1 MQRLKGFN
9 KFVFPEKVAWFAIG
23 FGIVVRV
30 AQYIW
35 NRSLWADEAV
45 LALNIVNRSFWELLQ
60 PLDYD
65 QGAPLGFLMVEK
77 LAVEVFGNNEYALR
91 LFPLICGVVSLVL
104 FYQLANR
111 FIQGWGVTIAVG
123 LFASLHYL
131 VYYSSEVKQYS
142 CDLAIALLC
151 SLISLRLLRQKLGI
165 YEMIILSL
173 GGAIAIWFSHPAIFV
188 LAGVGGSCFL
198 LKLVKKENIKLA
210 NYLVI
215 YSSWIIS
222 FVAFYL
228 ISIKNLSGDEDL
240 LTSWRAAFPSFPLDI
255 IWYLDAFGKFFYRPL
270 GFNGPFDGLAIIIFV
285 VGCIAC
291 YRRNKQA
298 LLIIVSPILVTFLA
312 SALQKYPFRSR
323 LVLFLTP
330 FVILLI
336 AEGVD
341 YIRSQTRYIAVCSR
355 IRYTFVCVAAAL
367 MLPLHKLSLKA
378 LLHSL
383 AICCKFAP
391 IVNILLLFLL
401 LAPPIASASQL
412 LVKPYLRGEIKPVLS
427 YIKTNQQPGDTLYI
441 YQRGKY
447 QFIYYAEKFGYQK
460 GDYIIGVDDLD
471 KYDGKKLSEA
481 EWQRYKNDLDKL
493 RGNKRVWLLFSHATV
508 ASENKKIK
516 SYLDTI
522 GKQINFFERPGA
534 FVYLYDLS

>member
-1 MQRLKGFN
+1 MEIKGFN
-9 KFVFPEKVAWFAIG
+9 KFIFSENVAWFVIG
-23 FGIVVRV
+23 FGVVVRV
-30 AQYIW
+30 AQYVW

-45 LALNIVNRSFWELLQ
+45 LALNIVNRSYGELLQ
-60 PLDYD
+60 PLDYE

-77 LAVEVFGNNEYALR
+77 LAVQVFGDNEYALR
-91 LFPLICGVVSLVL
+91 LFPLICGIVSLFL

-111 FIQGWGVTIAVG
+111 FIQGWGITIAVV

-142 CDLAIALLC
+142 SDVAIALLC
-151 SLISLRLLRQKLGI
+151 SLISLGLLRQKLGI
-165 YEMIILSL
+165 YQMIILSL

-198 LKLVKKENIKLA
+198 LKLVKKEDIKLT
-210 NYLVI
+210 NYLAI

-222 FVAFYL
+222 FIAFYFS
-228 ISIKNLSGDEDL
+228 SIKNLSGDEDL

-270 GFNGPFDGLAIIIFV
+270 GFNSPFDGIAIVIFV
-285 VGCIAC
+285 IGCIAC
-291 YRRNKQA
+291 YRRRKET
-298 LLIIVSPILVTFLA
+298 LLIVLSPILVTFLA

-341 YIRSQTRYIAVCSR
+341 YIRHKTRY
-355 IRYTFVCVAAAL
+355 
-367 MLPLHKLSLKA
+367 
-378 LLHSL
+378 
-383 AICCKFAP
+383 KFAP
-391 IVNILLLFLL
+391 IASILLLFLL

-412 LVKPYLRGEIKPVLS
+412 LVKPYLRSEIKPVIS
-427 YIKTNQQPGDTLYI
+427 YVKTNQKPGDILYI

-447 QFIYYAEKFGYQK
+447 QFMYYAEKFGYQK

-481 EWQRYKNDLDKL
+481 EWQRYKNDLDNL

-508 ASENKKIK
+508 ASENRKIT
-516 SYLDTI
+516 SYLQTI
-522 GKQINFFERPGA
+522 GKQIDFFEQPGA
-534 FVYLYDLS
+534 FVYLYDLT

>member
-1 MQRLKGFN
+1 MRILKGFN
-9 KFVFPEKVAWFAIG
+9 KFVFSENVAWFVIG
-23 FGIVVRV
+23 FGVVVRL
-30 AQYIW
+30 AQYLW

-77 LAVEVFGNNEYALR
+77 LAVQVFGDNEYALR
-91 LFPLICGVVSLVL
+91 LFPLICGIVSLVL
-104 FYQLANR
+104 FYQLAHR
-111 FIQGWGVTIAVG
+111 FIQGWAISIALA

-142 CDLAIALLC
+142 SDVAIALLC
-151 SLISLRLLRQKLGI
+151 SLLSLGLLSQKLGI
-165 YEMIILSL
+165 YDVIILSL

-188 LAGVGGSCFL
+188 LAGVGGCCFL
-198 LKLVKKENIKLA
+198 LKLVRKEEIKLT
-210 NYLVI
+210 NYLAI

-222 FVAFYL
+222 FVAFYF
-228 ISIKNLSGDEDL
+228 ISIKNLSSDEDL
-240 LTSWRAAFPSFPLDI
+240 LTSWQKAFPSFPLDI

-285 VGCIAC
+285 VGCIAY
-291 YRRNKQA
+291 YRRNKRS

-312 SALQKYPFRSR
+312 SAIQKYPFRSR

-341 YIRSQTRYIAVCSR
+341 YLRRQTKY
-355 IRYTFVCVAAAL
+355 
-367 MLPLHKLSLKA
+367 
-378 LLHSL
+378 
-383 AICCKFAP
+383 KFAP
-391 IVNILLLFLL
+391 IFSLVILLLL
-401 LAPPIASASQL
+401 LAPPVIAASQL
-412 LVKPYLRGEIKPVLS
+412 IVKPHLRGEIKPVIS
-427 YIKTNQQPGDTLYI
+427 YVKTNQKPGDILYI

-471 KYDGKKLSEA
+471 KSDGKKLSEA

-493 RGNKRVWLLFSHATV
+493 RGKKRVWLLFSHATV
-508 ASENKKIK
+508 ASENKKIT
-516 SYLDTI
+516 SYLDSI
-522 GKQINFFERPGA
+522 GKQIDFFQQPGA
-534 FVYLYDLS
+534 FVYLYDLT

>member
-1 MQRLKGFN
+1 MLSLKGFN
-9 KFVFPEKVAWFAIG
+9 KFIVPENVVWVVIG

-30 AQYIW
+30 AQYVW

-77 LAVEVFGNNEYALR
+77 LAVQVFGNNEYALR
-91 LFPLICGVVSLVL
+91 LFPLICGVVSLFL
-104 FYQLANR
+104 FYGLAKR
-111 FIQGWGVTIAVG
+111 FIQGWGITIALA

-142 CDLAIALLC
+142 SDVAIALFC
-151 SLISLRLLRQKLGI
+151 SLLSLRLLSPKLGI
-165 YEMIILSL
+165 YDVLILSL

-188 LAGVGGSCFL
+188 LVGGGGSCFL
-198 LKLVKKENIKLA
+198 LKLVKKEEIKLT
-210 NYLVI
+210 NYLAI

-222 FVAFYL
+222 FIAFYF
-228 ISIKNLSGDEDL
+228 ISIKNLSSDEDL
-240 LTSWRAAFPSFPLDI
+240 LTSWQKAFPSFPLDI

-285 VGCIAC
+285 VGCIA
-291 YRRNKQA
+291 YYHRNKRS

-312 SALQKYPFRSR
+312 SAIQKYPFRSR

-341 YIRSQTRYIAVCSR
+341 YLRRKTKY
-355 IRYTFVCVAAAL
+355 
-367 MLPLHKLSLKA
+367 
-378 LLHSL
+378 
-383 AICCKFAP
+383 KFAP
-391 IVNILLLFLL
+391 IASIVILLLL
-401 LAPPIASASQL
+401 LAPPVISASQIM
-412 LVKPYLRGEIKPVLS
+412 VKPYLRGEIKPVIS
-427 YIKTNQQPGDTLYI
+427 YIKTNQKPGDILYI

-481 EWQRYKNDLDKL
+481 EWQRYKTDLDNL
-493 RGNKRVWLLFSHATV
+493 RGNKRVWLLFSHATFP
-508 ASENKKIK
+508 SENKKII
-516 SYLDTI
+516 SYLDSI
-522 GKQINFFERPGA
+522 GKQIDFFQQPGA
-534 FVYLYDLS
+534 FVYLYDLT

>member
-1 MQRLKGFN
+1 MQDNVKGFT
-9 KFVFPEKVAWFAIG
+9 KFITSERLAWFIIV

-30 AQYIW
+30 AQYVW

-45 LALNIVNRSFWELLQ
+45 LALNIVNRSYWELLQ

-77 LAVEVFGNNEYALR
+77 LAVQVFGNNEYALR
-91 LFPLICGVVSLVL
+91 LFPLLCGVGSLFL
-104 FYQLANR
+104 FYGLAKR
-111 FIQGWGVTIAVG
+111 FIPCWAIPIALA

-142 CDLAIALLC
+142 SDVAIALLC
-151 SLISLRLLRQKLGI
+151 CLISLRLLSPKLGI
-165 YEMIILSL
+165 YQIVIVSL
-173 GGAIAIWFSHPAIFV
+173 VGAIAIWFSHPAIFV
-188 LAGVGGSCFL
+188 LAGVGGCCFL
-198 LKLVKKENIKLA
+198 LKLVKKAPIKIA
-210 NYLVI
+210 NYLVV

-222 FVAFYL
+222 FIAFYF

-240 LTSWRAAFPSFPLDI
+240 LTSWNAAFPSFPLDI

-270 GFNGPFDGLAIIIFV
+270 GFNGPMDGIAIIVFV
-285 VGCIAC
+285 IGCISC
-291 YRRNKQA
+291 YRRNKET
-298 LLIIVSPILVTFLA
+298 LLILLSPVFVTFLA
-312 SALQKYPFRSR
+312 SALHKYPFRSR

-341 YIRSQTRYIAVCSR
+341 YIRRKSRYKL
-355 IRYTFVCVAAAL
+355 AA
-367 MLPLHKLSLKA
+367 
-378 LLHSL
+378 
-383 AICCKFAP
+383 
-391 IVNILLLFLL
+391 IVSILLLFLL
-401 LAPPIASASQL
+401 LVPPLGSASQL
-412 LVKPYLRGEIKPVLS
+412 LVKPYLRGEIKPVIS
-427 YIKTNQQPGDTLYI
+427 YVKTHQQPGDVLYI
-441 YQRGKY
+441 YQRGQY
-447 QFIYYAEKFGYQK
+447 QFMYYAKKFGYQK

-481 EWQRYKNDLDKL
+481 EWKRYQNDLDKL

-508 ASENKKIK
+508 ASENKRIK
-516 SYLDTI
+516 SYLDSI
-522 GKQINFFERPGA
+522 GKQIDFFDRPGA

>member
-1 MQRLKGFN
+1 MRIVKGFS
-9 KFVFPEKVAWFAIG
+9 KFNLAEKVVWFIIG
-23 FGIVVRV
+23 FGVVVRV
-30 AQYIW
+30 AQYVW

-45 LALNIVNRSFWELLQ
+45 LALNIVNRSFWGLVQ

-77 LAVEVFGNNEYALR
+77 LAVEVFGDNEYALR

-104 FYQLANR
+104 FYQLAKR
-111 FIQGWGVTIAVG
+111 FIQDWGLAIALG

-142 CDLAIALLC
+142 SDVAIALFCTL
-151 SLISLRLLRQKLGI
+151 LSLRLLSKKLGI
-165 YEMIILSL
+165 YDVIILSL

-198 LKLVKKENIKLA
+198 LKLAKKAAINLA
-210 NYLVI
+210 NYLII
-215 YSSWIIS
+215 YGSWIIS
-222 FVAFYL
+222 FVAFYF
-228 ISIKNLSGDEDL
+228 ISIKNLSSDEDL
-240 LTSWRAAFPSFPLDI
+240 LTSWQKAFPSFPLDI
-255 IWYLDAFGKFFYRPL
+255 IWYLDAFAKFFYRPL
-270 GFNGPFDGLAIIIFV
+270 GFDGPFDGLAIVIFV
-285 VGCIAC
+285 IGCIAY
-291 YRRNKQA
+291 YRRHKQG

-336 AEGVD
+336 AEGID
-341 YIRSQTRYIAVCSR
+341 YLRRQTKY
-355 IRYTFVCVAAAL
+355 
-367 MLPLHKLSLKA
+367 
-378 LLHSL
+378 
-383 AICCKFAP
+383 KFAP
-391 IVNILLLFLL
+391 IVSFLVLLLL
-401 LAPPIASASQL
+401 LAPPLINASQL
-412 LVKPYLRGEIKPVLS
+412 IFKPHLRGEIKPVIS
-427 YIKTNQQPGDTLYI
+427 YVKTNQKPGDILYI

-447 QFIYYAEKFGYQK
+447 QFIYYAEKFGYQP

-481 EWQRYKNDLDKL
+481 EWQRYKTDLDKL

-508 ASENKKIK
+508 ASENKKIT

-522 GKQINFFERPGA
+522 GKQIDFFEQPGA
-534 FVYLYDLS
+534 FVYLYDLT

>member
-1 MQRLKGFN
+1 MLSLKGFN
-9 KFVFPEKVAWFAIG
+9 KFIVPENVVWVVIG

-30 AQYIW
+30 AQYVW

-77 LAVEVFGNNEYALR
+77 LAVQVFGNNEYALR
-91 LFPLICGVVSLVL
+91 LFPLICGVVSLFL
-104 FYQLANR
+104 FYGLAKR
-111 FIQGWGVTIAVG
+111 FIQGWGITIALA

-142 CDLAIALLC
+142 SDVAIALFC
-151 SLISLRLLRQKLGI
+151 SLLSLRLLSPKLGI
-165 YEMIILSL
+165 YDVLILSL

-188 LAGVGGSCFL
+188 LVGVGGSCFL
-198 LKLVKKENIKLA
+198 LKLVKKEEIKLT
-210 NYLVI
+210 NYLAI

-222 FVAFYL
+222 FIAFYF
-228 ISIKNLSGDEDL
+228 ISIKNLSSDEDL
-240 LTSWRAAFPSFPLDI
+240 LTSWQKAFPSFPLDI

-285 VGCIAC
+285 VGCIA
-291 YRRNKQA
+291 YYHRNKRS

-312 SALQKYPFRSR
+312 SAIQKYPFRSR

-341 YIRSQTRYIAVCSR
+341 YLRRKTKY
-355 IRYTFVCVAAAL
+355 
-367 MLPLHKLSLKA
+367 
-378 LLHSL
+378 
-383 AICCKFAP
+383 KFAP
-391 IVNILLLFLL
+391 IASIVILLLL
-401 LAPPIASASQL
+401 LATPVISASQL
-412 LVKPYLRGEIKPVLS
+412 MVKPYLRGEIKPVIS
-427 YIKTNQQPGDTLYI
+427 YVKTNQKPGDILYI

-481 EWQRYKNDLDKL
+481 EWQRYKNDLDNL

-508 ASENKKIK
+508 PSENKKII
-516 SYLDTI
+516 SYLDSI
-522 GKQINFFERPGA
+522 GKQIDFFRQPGA
-534 FVYLYDLS
+534 FVYLYDLT

>member
-1 MQRLKGFN
+1 MRVLKGFN
-9 KFVFPEKVAWFAIG
+9 KFIVSENVAWFIIG

-30 AQYIW
+30 VQYVW

-45 LALNIVNRSFWELLQ
+45 LALNIVNRSFWGLLQ

-77 LAVEVFGNNEYALR
+77 LAVEVLGNNEYALR

-104 FYQLANR
+104 FYLLAKR
-111 FIQGWGVTIAVG
+111 FIQGWGIAIAVG
-123 LFASLHYL
+123 LFASLRYL

-142 CDLAIALLC
+142 SDVAIALFC
-151 SLISLRLLRQKLGI
+151 SLLSLLLLSQKLGI
-165 YEMIILSL
+165 YDVIILSL

-198 LKLVKKENIKLA
+198 LKLVRKEEIKLT
-210 NYLVI
+210 NYLAI

-222 FVAFYL
+222 FVAFYF
-228 ISIKNLSGDEDL
+228 ISIKNLSSDEDL
-240 LTSWRAAFPSFPLDI
+240 LTSWQKAFPSFPLDI
-255 IWYLDAFGKFFYRPL
+255 MWYLDAFGKFFYRPL

-291 YRRNKQA
+291 YRRHKKA

-341 YIRSQTRYIAVCSR
+341 YIRRQTKY
-355 IRYTFVCVAAAL
+355 
-367 MLPLHKLSLKA
+367 
-378 LLHSL
+378 
-383 AICCKFAP
+383 KFAP
-391 IVNILLLFLL
+391 IVSLVVLLLLL
-401 LAPPIASASQL
+401 VPPAINASQL
-412 LVKPYLRGEIKPVLS
+412 LVKPHLRGEIKPVIS
-427 YIKTNQQPGDTLYI
+427 YIKTNQQPGDILYI

-447 QFIYYAEKFGYQK
+447 QFMYYAEKFGYQK

-481 EWQRYKNDLDKL
+481 EWQRYKTDLDKL

-508 ASENKKIK
+508 ASENKKIT
-516 SYLDTI
+516 SYLQTI
-522 GKQINFFERPGA
+522 GKQIDFFEQPGA
-534 FVYLYDLS
+534 FVYLYNLSSNSN

>member
-1 MQRLKGFN
+1 MLSLKGFN
-9 KFVFPEKVAWFAIG
+9 KFIVPENVVWVVIG

-30 AQYIW
+30 AQYVW

-77 LAVEVFGNNEYALR
+77 LAVQVFGNNEYALR
-91 LFPLICGVVSLVL
+91 LFPLICGVVSLFL
-104 FYQLANR
+104 FYGLAKR
-111 FIQGWGVTIAVG
+111 FIQGWGITIALA

-142 CDLAIALLC
+142 SDVAIALFC
-151 SLISLRLLRQKLGI
+151 SLLSLRLLSPKLGI
-165 YEMIILSL
+165 YDVLILSL

-188 LAGVGGSCFL
+188 LAGVGGCCFL
-198 LKLVKKENIKLA
+198 LKLVKKEEIKLT
-210 NYLVI
+210 NYLAI

-222 FVAFYL
+222 FIAFYF
-228 ISIKNLSGDEDL
+228 ISIKNLSSDEDL
-240 LTSWRAAFPSFPLDI
+240 LTSWQKAFPSFPLDI

-285 VGCIAC
+285 VGCIA
-291 YRRNKQA
+291 YYHRNKRS

-312 SALQKYPFRSR
+312 SAIQKYPFRSR

-341 YIRSQTRYIAVCSR
+341 YLRRKTKY
-355 IRYTFVCVAAAL
+355 
-367 MLPLHKLSLKA
+367 
-378 LLHSL
+378 
-383 AICCKFAP
+383 KFAP
-391 IVNILLLFLL
+391 IFSIVILLLL
-401 LAPPIASASQL
+401 LAPPVISASQIM
-412 LVKPYLRGEIKPVLS
+412 VKPYLRGEIKPVIS
-427 YIKTNQQPGDTLYI
+427 YIKTNQKPGDILYI

-481 EWQRYKNDLDKL
+481 EWQRYKNDLDNL

-508 ASENKKIK
+508 PSENKKII
-516 SYLDTI
+516 SYLDSI
-522 GKQINFFERPGA
+522 GKQIDFFQQPGA
-534 FVYLYDLS
+534 FVYLYDLT

>member
-1 MQRLKGFN
+1 MDIKGFN
-9 KFVFPEKVAWFAIG
+9 KFIFSENVAWFVIG
-23 FGIVVRV
+23 FGVVVRV
-30 AQYIW
+30 AQYLW

-45 LALNIVNRSFWELLQ
+45 LALNIVNRSYGELLQ

-77 LAVEVFGNNEYALR
+77 LAVQVFGDNEYALR
-91 LFPLICGVVSLVL
+91 LFPLICGIVSLFL

-111 FIQGWGVTIAVG
+111 FIQGWAIPIALA

-142 CDLAIALLC
+142 SDVAIALLC
-151 SLISLRLLRQKLGI
+151 SLISLGLLRQKLGI
-165 YEMIILSL
+165 YQMIILSL

-198 LKLVKKENIKLA
+198 LKLVKKEDIKLT
-210 NYLVI
+210 NYLAI

-222 FVAFYL
+222 FIAFYFS
-228 ISIKNLSGDEDL
+228 SIKNLSGDEDL

-255 IWYLDAFGKFFYRPL
+255 IWYLDAFGKLFYRPL
-270 GFNGPFDGLAIIIFV
+270 GFNSPFDGIAIVIFV
-285 VGCIAC
+285 IGCIAC
-291 YRRNKQA
+291 YRRRKET
-298 LLIIVSPILVTFLA
+298 LLIVLSPILVTFLA

-341 YIRSQTRYIAVCSR
+341 YIRHKTRY
-355 IRYTFVCVAAAL
+355 
-367 MLPLHKLSLKA
+367 
-378 LLHSL
+378 
-383 AICCKFAP
+383 KFAP
-391 IVNILLLFLL
+391 IASILLLLLL

-412 LVKPYLRGEIKPVLS
+412 LVKPYLRGEIKPVIS
-427 YIKTNQQPGDTLYI
+427 YVKTNQKPGDILYI

-447 QFIYYAEKFGYQK
+447 QFMYYAEKFGYQK

-481 EWQRYKNDLDKL
+481 EWQRYKNDLDNL

-508 ASENKKIK
+508 ASENRKIT
-516 SYLDTI
+516 SYLQTI
-522 GKQINFFERPGA
+522 GKQIDFFEQPGA
-534 FVYLYDLS
+534 FVYLYDLT

>member
-1 MQRLKGFN
+1 MRILKGFN
-9 KFVFPEKVAWFAIG
+9 KFSLADKVVWFAIG
-23 FGIVVRV
+23 FGVVVRV

-45 LALNIVNRSFWELLQ
+45 LALNIVNRSYWGLLQ

-77 LAVEVFGNNEYALR
+77 LAIQVFGENEYALR
-91 LFPLICGVVSLVL
+91 LFPLICGVVSLFL
-104 FYQLANR
+104 FYQLAKR
-111 FIQGWGVTIAVG
+111 FIQGWGIAIALG

-142 CDLAIALLC
+142 SDVAIALFC
-151 SLISLRLLRQKLGI
+151 SLLSLRLLSQKLGI
-165 YEMIILSL
+165 YDAIILSL

-188 LAGVGGSCFL
+188 LAGVGSSCFL
-198 LKLVKKENIKLA
+198 LKLVNKEAIKLA
-210 NYLVI
+210 HYLVI
-215 YSSWIIS
+215 YSSWVIS
-222 FVAFYL
+222 FVAFYF
-228 ISIKNLSGDEDL
+228 ISIKNLSSDEDL
-240 LTSWRAAFPSFPLDI
+240 LTSWQKAFPSFPLDI

-291 YRRNKQA
+291 YRRHKET
-298 LLIIVSPILVTFLA
+298 LLIILSPVLVTFLA

-341 YIRSQTRYIAVCSR
+341 YIRSQTKY
-355 IRYTFVCVAAAL
+355 
-367 MLPLHKLSLKA
+367 
-378 LLHSL
+378 
-383 AICCKFAP
+383 KFAP
-391 IVNILLLFLL
+391 IVSLVVLLLL
-401 LAPPIASASQL
+401 LAPPAINASQL
-412 LVKPYLRGEIKPVLS
+412 IVKPHLRGEIKPVIT
-427 YIKTNQQPGDTLYI
+427 YIKTNQKPGDILYI

-447 QFIYYAEKFGYQK
+447 QFMYYAEKFGYQK
-460 GDYIIGVDDLD
+460 GDYIIGIDDLD

-481 EWQRYKNDLDKL
+481 EWQRYKTDLDKL

-508 ASENKKIK
+508 ASENKKIT
-516 SYLDTI
+516 SYLQTI
-522 GKQINFFERPGA
+522 GKQIDFFEQPGA
-534 FVYLYDLS
+534 FVYLYDLSSNSN